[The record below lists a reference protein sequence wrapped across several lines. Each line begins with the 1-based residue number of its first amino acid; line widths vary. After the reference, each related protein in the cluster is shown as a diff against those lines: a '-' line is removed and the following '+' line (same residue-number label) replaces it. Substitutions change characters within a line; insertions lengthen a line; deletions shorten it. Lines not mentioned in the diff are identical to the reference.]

1 MLKERLTP
9 GLTQGLLLVAATTLA
24 FGLDY
29 LFNLAMGR
37 LLNDPAQFSIL
48 VALAGASQIMVVA
61 SRVVQNVITRY
72 IADFRANNTTS
83 RISAF
88 FQSAFRSAWQWGA
101 LATLLLGALSWPL
114 ANFLQLNQV
123 GPVLALAGTAIL
135 MTTRP
140 VIGGLLQGQ
149 QRFAELG
156 LIQLIQATFRL
167 AFGILLVLAGL
178 GALGAMLA
186 LPLASLMALLFG
198 LWRVKEM
205 WGNPAGQ
212 PHNITLPTIFRYSAY
227 TAAGLIGYAI
237 LANMDA
243 ILAKRYFT
251 DTMAGNY
258 GAAVTLAKIIQFFP
272 VAIIM
277 ILFPKAAQRR
287 AQQRDP
293 AKILIPAMLIVSLA
307 CGALALLYT
316 LFAQPIVRLTLGPA
330 YTLDGPVLGLLG
342 FGMALLSLSNVW
354 LNYFL
359 SLDNTKFVYLIWL
372 AIPIQALL
380 MSQYHHTLLHFPAII
395 TLNGLWLTL
404 AGGIIFWRTKTSVQP
419 PTTTH

>member
-1 MLKERLTP
+1 MLRNRLTP
-9 GLTQGLLLVAATTLA
+9 GMQQGLLLVAATTLA

-37 LLNDPAQFSIL
+37 LLNDPAEFSIL

-61 SRVVQNVITRY
+61 SRVVQNVVTRY
-72 IADFRANNTTS
+72 IADFRASDSTHN
-83 RISAF
+83 RVSAF
-88 FQSAFRSAWQWGA
+88 FKSSFRSAWQWGA
-101 LATLLLGALSWPL
+101 IATLLLGALSWPL
-114 ANFLQLNQV
+114 ARFLQIEQV

-156 LIQLIQATFRL
+156 VIQLIQAVFRL
-167 AFGILLVLAGL
+167 VFGIILVLAGL

-186 LPLASLMALLFG
+186 LPFASILALLFG
-198 LWRVKEM
+198 LWRVNDI
-205 WGNPAGQ
+205 WLNPAGQ
-212 PHNITLPTIFRYSAY
+212 THTITIPTIFRYSAY

-243 ILAKRYFT
+243 ILAKRFFT

-258 GAAVTLAKIIQFFP
+258 GAAVTLAKVIQFFP

-287 AQQRDP
+287 AEKRDP
-293 AKILIPAMLIVSLA
+293 AGILIPAMLIVGLA
-307 CGALALLYT
+307 CGALAIVYT
-316 LFAQPIVRLTLGPA
+316 LFAEPIVRLTLGTA
-330 YTLDGPVLGLLG
+330 YTLDGSVLGLLG
-342 FGMALLSLSNVW
+342 FGMALLSLGNVW

-359 SLDNTKFVYLIWL
+359 SIDYTKFVYLIWS
-372 AIPIQALL
+372 AILIQATL
-380 MSQYHHTLLHFPAII
+380 MSFFNQELIHFPLII
-395 TLNGLWLTL
+395 TFNGLWLTL
-404 AGGIIFWRTKTSVQP
+404 AGGFLFWRNRKLT
-419 PTTTH
+419 